1 MIDVRPFD
9 TLGRADHGWL
19 DARHHFSF
27 ASYYNPDRMAWG
39 RIRVW
44 NDDTIAP
51 QSGFPAHP
59 HQDMEII
66 TFIRDGALSH
76 QDSLG
81 NEGRIAAG
89 DVQVMTAGTGIMHAE
104 FNREDEPVRLFQI
117 WIETDEPGAA
127 PHWGERHFPA
137 RNAAGAW
144 EVMASGRAG
153 DEGSLPIRA
162 DARILA
168 ANLES
173 GQRAVY
179 EADPAR
185 HLYLVASDGA
195 VRINDQI
202 VAQPRDGIAISGESR
217 VKVEA
222 LGSTGIVMVDSR

>member
-27 ASYYNPDRMAWG
+27 ASYYHPDRMSWG

-59 HQDMEII
+59 HRDMEII

-104 FNREDEPVRLFQI
+104 YNREDEPVRLFQI
-117 WIETDEPGAA
+117 WIETDEPGVA
-127 PHWGERHFPA
+127 PHWGERHFPT
-137 RNAAGAW
+137 RTAAGAW
-144 EVMASGRAG
+144 EVMASGKAG

-168 ANLES
+168 ANLEA
-173 GQRAVY
+173 GQQATY
-179 EADPAR
+179 EADAAR
-185 HLYLVASDGA
+185 YLYLVASDGA

-202 VAQPRDGIAISGESR
+202 VAQPRDGVAISGESR